1 MKKHWRFVLGSYI
14 AALLCALLPGLAI
27 AKERPQSEIGSDDP
41 SACDADPSNLVQN
54 CGFETGTFEN
64 WLNDGDTSFT
74 FVTGDAVA
82 HTGNFGA
89 SLGPLTP
96 YGTLTQT
103 ISTTPGATYLITFW
117 LRNASQNASQP
128 SEFGVIWDGNVY
140 LDWSNTGDFDYMN
153 VAIGPVPASSANT
166 DVTFFYYNANGD
178 SFYLDDV
185 VVNQYQVTTQCTPIM
200 QPVGSYRTSTGK
212 CNFGAP
218 EWSTTNMCLNSD
230 GSLAAT
236 LDPTVQVRRVP
247 NSWFAW
253 SFPPESESFTPFVGW
268 TQGATT
274 ETVTF
279 TSNASVA
286 GLEAEPDF
294 SGVFRMTASFQDA
307 SGMEVARVVRDVEGS
322 GGARLFAVS
331 CTNPVIAKVVVSMG
345 SDFAIAQIRSDRI
358 TGATDEAT
366 DLGPQPIP
374 PNATSNTR

>member
-1 MKKHWRFVLGSYI
+1 MKKHWRFVWGSSI
-14 AALLCALLPGLAI
+14 AVLLCALLPGLAI
-27 AKERPQSEIGSDDP
+27 AKENPQSEAGTDDP

-74 FVTGDAVA
+74 LVTGGAVA

-89 SLGPLTP
+89 SLSPLTP

-103 ISTTPGATYLITFW
+103 IPTTPGATYLITFW
-117 LRNASQNASQP
+117 LRNASQPN
-128 SEFGVIWDGNVY
+128 EFGVIWDGNVY
-140 LDWSNTGDFDYMN
+140 LDWPNTGDFDYMQ

-166 DVTFFYYNANGD
+166 DLTFFYYNAND

-185 VVNQYQVTTQCTPIM
+185 VVDQYQVTTQCTPIM

-247 NSWFAW
+247 NSWFSWAL
-253 SFPPESESFTPFVGW
+253 PPYVESSTPFVGW
-268 TQGATT
+268 TQGART

-279 TSNASVA
+279 TRNASVA
-286 GLEAEPDF
+286 GLEAEPNPTFLF
-294 SGVFRMTASFQDA
+294 SMTASFQDA
-307 SGMEVARVVRDVEGS
+307 SGMEVARVVRDVDGS
-322 GGARLFAVS
+322 VGARLFAVS

-345 SDFAIAQIRSDRI
+345 GDFAIAQIRSSQI
-358 TGATDEAT
+358 TGATEGEPDV
-366 DLGPQPIP
+366 GPQPIP